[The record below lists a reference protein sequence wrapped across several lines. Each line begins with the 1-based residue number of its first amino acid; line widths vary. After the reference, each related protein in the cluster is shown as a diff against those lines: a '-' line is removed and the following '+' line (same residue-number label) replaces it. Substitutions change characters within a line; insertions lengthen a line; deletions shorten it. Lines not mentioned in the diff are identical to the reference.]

1 MYILFTGAPGSKWSS
16 VCKNIYWSEDI
27 DHTDYTEERTYSVET
42 DTPGEK
48 KVMHFGA
55 YWDPG
60 MEFTPN
66 DWDGPFSGEG
76 KRIIK
81 CHTFAHELE
90 ELKTKGYPI
99 VMCLRSNGGCIEWW
113 TKAGAFNITY
123 PNYQY
128 YRTRTRMWEH
138 IKRQNFDIKTFYQNN
153 KKRIVELNNNEELC
167 KTLAIKYPKD
177 TPLHDYKESN
187 VRVFVYQ

>member
-60 MEFTPN
+60 MEFTPI
-66 DWDGPFSGEG
+66 DWDGPFSGVG
-76 KRIIK
+76 RRIIK
-81 CHTFAHELE
+81 CHTFAHKLE

-99 VMCLRSNGGCIEWW
+99 VMC
-113 TKAGAFNITY
+113 
-123 PNYQY
+123 
-128 YRTRTRMWEH
+128 
-138 IKRQNFDIKTFYQNN
+138 
-153 KKRIVELNNNEELC
+153 
-167 KTLAIKYPKD
+167 
-177 TPLHDYKESN
+177 
-187 VRVFVYQ
+187 